1 MVDLKENGKSV
12 SVEPT
17 LLRISDKLSLR
28 YAKLGWRLAGAF

>member
-1 MVDLKENGKSV
+1 MVDLKNNGKSL

-28 YAKLGWRLAGAF
+28 YKKSGNDPLAAW